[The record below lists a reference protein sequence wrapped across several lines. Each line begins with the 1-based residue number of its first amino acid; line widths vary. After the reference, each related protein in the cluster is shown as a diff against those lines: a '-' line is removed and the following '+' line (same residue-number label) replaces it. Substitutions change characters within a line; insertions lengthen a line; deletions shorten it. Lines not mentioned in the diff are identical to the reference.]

1 MSHQVEMHIDPVD
14 VTLSICWCFPESPWL
29 LHGSMAQLLV
39 LKRPPA
45 APFVDFLC
53 CLRQHLLWFQST
65 LLWKSDLT
73 LHVFFLGGITVFLCF
88 TMCLDTLGLN
98 RNHHFGTFRITIFVY
113 LNPSKSHS
121 IAWFGTFFYMFH
133 HFYSYGPKYQ
143 LYVSKWPP
151 CMECIIRS
159 KTIYKWFRAP

>member
-1 MSHQVEMHIDPVD
+1 MWRYLSVD
-14 VTLSICWCFPESPWL
+14 VSRNLHDYCMVLWPNCWCWRDPL
-29 LHGSMAQLLV
+29 
-39 LKRPPA
+39 
-45 APFVDFLC
+45 
-53 CLRQHLLWFQST
+53 QHLLLIFCVAWDNTFCGFRAHFFENRISHFT
-65 LLWKSDLT
+65 CFFGWNHRFFMFH
-73 LHVFFLGGITVFLCF
+73 HVFGY
-88 TMCLDTLGLN
+88 
-98 RNHHFGTFRITIFVY
+98 FGFKSQSPFWDVQITIFVY

-143 LYVSKWPP
+143 LYVSKSPP